1 MAAAAADLEVAVA
14 TAEDLA
20 EDSAAAVADSAAVPI
35 ITDIITIITTDH
47 VFTADSGDP
56 DVIITAAEAVLEA

>member
-20 EDSAAAVADSAAVPI
+20 EDSAAAVADSAAALI
-35 ITDIITIITTDH
+35 ITDIITIITTDP
-47 VFTADSGDP
+47 VFTADFGDP
-56 DVIITAAEAVLEA
+56 DVIITAVEAVLEA